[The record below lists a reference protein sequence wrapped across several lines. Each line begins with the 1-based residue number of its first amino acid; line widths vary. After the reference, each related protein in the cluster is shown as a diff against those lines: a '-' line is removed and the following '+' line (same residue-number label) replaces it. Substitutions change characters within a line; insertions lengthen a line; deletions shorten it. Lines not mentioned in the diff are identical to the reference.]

1 MQEMSKMM
9 DSIQKETNSDKFTP
23 DVLERIG
30 SDKGNGKG
38 KADSDTLT
46 GTDSANDI
54 HKDENHIEDTM
65 KVAKSESGENP
76 ETKGG
81 EGNDFDTFDEL
92 VDETCEEILQKKSNL
107 NLHMQEMSDMSNC
120 SQKGGSSDE
129 LTHDI
134 LERKG
139 DEEGDD
145 ENKLKSLARIEPA

>member
-30 SDKGNGKG
+30 SDKGNGEG

-65 KVAKSESGENP
+65 KFTKS
-76 ETKGG
+76 
-81 EGNDFDTFDEL
+81 
-92 VDETCEEILQKKSNL
+92 
-107 NLHMQEMSDMSNC
+107 
-120 SQKGGSSDE
+120 
-129 LTHDI
+129 
-134 LERKG
+134 
-139 DEEGDD
+139 
-145 ENKLKSLARIEPA
+145 